1 MDVLVGDETGADS
14 LHSVGDSMAAG
25 DGVGQGGE
33 GAHVGGAAGVNGSG
47 DVAGGVAANGAGN
60 RGVDGARSALD
71 TGGEGVTVPAS
82 KKPNPG
88 RWLPGQSGNPA
99 GRQIRKYDRAYLSAI
114 AETIPPEKMP
124 ELLNAALDVAHSK
137 GSWRGYLE
145 IARFVAEYQ
154 IGKPVQRIHSVSS
167 KMDSILTRLESIQIV
182 DGSAL
187 DAGDEET
194 DTDG

>member
-1 MDVLVGDETGADS
+1 MDRMDVLVGGDDDAIDSRMVDSGLPVDMGVAAVGA
-14 LHSVGDSMAAG
+14 
-25 DGVGQGGE
+25 
-33 GAHVGGAAGVNGSG
+33 VNGSG
-47 DVAGGVAANGAGN
+47 ADGAGDGDVA
-60 RGVDGARSALD
+60 GARSAQN
-71 TGGEGVTVPAS
+71 TGREGVTVPAS

-187 DAGDEET
+187 DAGDEDT

>member
-1 MDVLVGDETGADS
+1 MDVLVGGDDDAIDSRMVDSVFPVDMGVAAVGA
-14 LHSVGDSMAAG
+14 
-25 DGVGQGGE
+25 
-33 GAHVGGAAGVNGSG
+33 VNGSGADGAG
-47 DVAGGVAANGAGN
+47 DVAGGVAANGAGDTGRGDAPGGAGN
-60 RGVDGARSALD
+60 RGV
-71 TGGEGVTVPAS
+71 EGVTVPAS

-187 DAGDEET
+187 DAGDEDI